1 MSKADKCF
9 YCKKRLDTD
18 EPITVLNNGKMA
30 HDHCA
35 RDYWARDASKSIST
49 ILPAGKVMGNLAVRY
64 CPYDNQECKEKGC
77 EGCNRRISRI
87 DLLKLPVEQRN
98 QILSRMIEQ
107 SGQGVANS
115 CEAMGMD

>member
-1 MSKADKCF
+1 MSKADKCY

-35 RDYWARDASKSIST
+35 KDYWVRDASKSIST
-49 ILPAGKVMGNLAVRY
+49 VLPAGEVMRGLARY

-77 EGCNRRISRI
+77 KGCSRRINQK
-87 DLLKLPVEQRN
+87 DLMNLSVEKRN
-98 QILSRMIEQ
+98 QILSRMVEQ